1 MVNLEP
7 SPTYV
12 LVVIRKE
19 SQMEEP
25 NYQKPPLRE
34 EIEAFFKQLKGV
46 IFTIIGFGI
55 LIAIVFRLHMFSK
68 TDMAHQIG
76 AYINKHFP
84 TFMFTMMIDLLSYTI
99 LCRALYDTHLIYK
112 RYRLGYFSQMMW
124 CFIGFFTLQ
133 LGNIPIALY
142 MDGLIPIIIIALLA
156 IGLTALLLSYYKK
169 NRPPLAKPLT
179 KEQNERRKDI
189 INALVNSYKVGTGP
203 IATDAKAFAKAR
215 YLMDIYPE
223 SLETLNN
230 IPSVF
235 YSRTLEDPTKN
246 PSVHPN
252 DPLYNLYYDHA
263 YHLIQRDQNPDL
275 AYTLDKKDL
284 FD

>member
-1 MVNLEP
+1 M
-7 SPTYV
+7 T
-12 LVVIRKE
+12 
-19 SQMEEP
+19 EP

-46 IFTIIGFGI
+46 IFTIISFGI
-55 LIAIVFRLHMFSK
+55 LMAIVFGLHMFSK

-84 TFMFTMMIDLLSYTI
+84 AFMLTMMIDILSYAI
-99 LCRALYDTHLIYK
+99 LYEALCREHLIYK

-124 CFIGFFTLQ
+124 YFIGFFTLQ
-133 LGNIPIALY
+133 LGNIPITLY
-142 MDGLIPIIIIALLA
+142 MDGLIPIITIALLA
-156 IGLTALLLSYYKK
+156 IGLTTLLLSDYKK
-169 NRPPLAKPLT
+169 NRPPLPKPLT
-179 KEQNERRKDI
+179 KEQNGRRKDI
-189 INALVNSYKVGTGP
+189 INALMNSYKINPGS
-203 IATDAKAFAKAR
+203 IETDAKAFARAR

-235 YSRTLEDPTKN
+235 YSNTLENPNNK
-246 PSVHPN
+246 PSVDTTEPR
-252 DPLYNLYYDHA
+252 YSLYYEYA
-263 YHLIQRDQNPDL
+263 YHLIRRDQTIDIK
-275 AYTLDKKDL
+275 YTLDKKDL

>member
-1 MVNLEP
+1 M
-7 SPTYV
+7 T
-12 LVVIRKE
+12 
-19 SQMEEP
+19 EP

-55 LIAIVFRLHMFSK
+55 LIAIVFGLRMFSK
-68 TDMAHQIG
+68 TDIAHQIRD
-76 AYINKHFP
+76 YIYKHYLA
-84 TFMFTMMIDLLSYTI
+84 FMFTMMIDMLSYAI

-142 MDGLIPIIIIALLA
+142 MDGLIPIITIALLA
-156 IGLTALLLSYYKK
+156 IGLTALMLSYYKK
-169 NRPPLAKPLT
+169 NHPPIAKPLT

-189 INALVNSYKVGTGP
+189 INALVNSYKAGP
-203 IATDAKAFAKAR
+203 GSIATEAKAFARAR

-230 IPSVF
+230 VPSVF
-235 YSRTLEDPTKN
+235 YSKTLEEPTKN
-246 PSVHPN
+246 SSVHTN
-252 DPLYNLYYDHA
+252 DPLYSLYYEHA
-263 YHLIQRDQNPDL
+263 YHLIRRDQNPDI

>member
-1 MVNLEP
+1 M
-7 SPTYV
+7 T
-12 LVVIRKE
+12 
-19 SQMEEP
+19 EP

-55 LIAIVFRLHMFSK
+55 LIAIVFGLRMFSK

-76 AYINKHFP
+76 AYIYKHYLA
-84 TFMFTMMIDLLSYTI
+84 FMFTMMIDMLSYAI
-99 LCRALYDTHLIYK
+99 LCRALYDAHLIYK

-142 MDGLIPIIIIALLA
+142 MDGLIPIITIALLA
-156 IGLTALLLSYYKK
+156 IGLTALMLSYYKK

-189 INALVNSYKVGTGP
+189 INALVNSYKIGPGTF
-203 IATDAKAFAKAR
+203 ATDAKAFARAR
-215 YLMDIYPE
+215 YLMDVYPE
-223 SLETLNN
+223 SIETLNN

-235 YSRTLEDPTKN
+235 YSNTLENPNNK
-246 PSVHPN
+246 PSVDTT
-252 DPLYNLYYDHA
+252 DPRYSLYYEYA
-263 YHLIQRDQNPDL
+263 YHLIRRDQTIDIK
-275 AYTLDKKDL
+275 YTLDKKDL

>member
-1 MVNLEP
+1 M
-7 SPTYV
+7 T
-12 LVVIRKE
+12 
-19 SQMEEP
+19 EP

-46 IFTIIGFGI
+46 IFTIISFGI
-55 LIAIVFRLHMFSK
+55 LMAIVIGLHMFSK

-84 TFMFTMMIDLLSYTI
+84 AFTFTIMIDILSYAI
-99 LCRALYDTHLIYK
+99 LYEALCRKHLIYK

-124 CFIGFFTLQ
+124 YFIGFFTLQ
-133 LGNIPIALY
+133 LGNIPITLY
-142 MDGLIPIIIIALLA
+142 MDGLIPIITIALLA
-156 IGLTALLLSYYKK
+156 IGLTTLLLSDYKK
-169 NRPPLAKPLT
+169 NHPPLAKLLT

-189 INALVNSYKVGTGP
+189 VNALMNSYNIGP
-203 IATDAKAFAKAR
+203 GSIETDAKAFARAR

-223 SLETLNN
+223 SLEALNN

-235 YSRTLEDPTKN
+235 YSKTLEDPTKN
-246 PSVHPN
+246 SSVHTN
-252 DPLYNLYYDHA
+252 DPLYRLYYEHA
-263 YHLIQRDQNPDL
+263 YRLIRRDRTPDI
-275 AYTLDKKDL
+275 AYTLDKRDL